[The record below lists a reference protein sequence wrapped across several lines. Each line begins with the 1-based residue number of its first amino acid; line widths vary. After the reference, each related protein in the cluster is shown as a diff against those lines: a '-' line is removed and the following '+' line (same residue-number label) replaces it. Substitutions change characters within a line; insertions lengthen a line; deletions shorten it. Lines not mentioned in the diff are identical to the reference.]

1 VAAIS
6 AHSPHTGAIDAYAH
20 ALTTGAEYVEFDI
33 RRTADGELAV
43 FHDARTRQGEALAG
57 ISYTR
62 LCEQAG
68 YQVPRVADVL
78 QLIAGK
84 AIGHL
89 DLKDTGGEEEVVGL
103 AQAILGDGQ
112 FVVTTLEDPSVAAIK
127 ARFPRVPVAL
137 SLGRSVTAT
146 AWPRQVAVRRSELF
160 PMTRVRACGAD
171 WVAVNRQ
178 LARAGVVRRCHRA
191 GIRTMVWT
199 VDDDREIAHW
209 LADPRVDVLITNRP
223 EYAVRTRA
231 GRQAA
236 AAR

>member
-1 VAAIS
+1 MDGSTKRVTAAVMIIGDEILS
-6 AHSPHTGAIDAYAH
+6 GRTQDTN
-20 ALTTGAEYVEFDI
+20 LRDI
-33 RRTADGELAV
+33 AKFLGVHGVDLCE
-43 FHDARTRQGEALAG
+43 ART
-57 ISYTR
+57 
-62 LCEQAG
+62 
-68 YQVPRVADVL
+68 VADVHGN
-78 QLIAGK
+78 AVTVWSTSS
-84 AIGHL
+84 A
-89 DLKDTGGEEEVVGL
+89 
-103 AQAILGDGQ
+103 AQATVGAVGSAAPGL
-112 FVVTTLEDPSVAAIK
+112 VTAIEPGTPSIGATI
-127 ARFPRVPVAL
+127 
-137 SLGRSVTAT
+137 GSVTAT

-199 VDDDREIAHW
+199 VDEDREIAHW